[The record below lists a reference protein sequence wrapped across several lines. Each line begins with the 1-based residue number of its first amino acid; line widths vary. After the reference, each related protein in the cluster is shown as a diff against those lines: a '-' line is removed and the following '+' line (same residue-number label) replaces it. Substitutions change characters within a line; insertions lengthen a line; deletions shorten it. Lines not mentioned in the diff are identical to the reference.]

1 MRRRD
6 FIRACSLP
14 ALGLTVFG
22 CHTYPALVFD
32 KKTRGDVENQHKANL
47 GDLCYRNPIL
57 AGNYADA
64 SVVRV
69 GQDYYMTHSGSGTPT
84 LLIWHS
90 RDLVNWR
97 PIGHA
102 LTKYIGDIWAPD
114 LVYYKELFYLYI
126 PVVQHRPYGNRKFK
140 NFVLTA
146 EEPAGH
152 WSKPIDLG
160 VDGYID
166 PGHVADKQ
174 GEVIFKNFRYR
185 GLD

>member
-6 FIRACSLP
+6 FIRAYGL
-14 ALGLTVFG
+14 ATLGLAVFG
-22 CHTYPALVFD
+22 CRTYHAHRRRAALE
-32 KKTRGDVENQHKANL
+32 KIAVENQPQADL
-47 GDLCYRNPIL
+47 GNGCYRNPIL

-69 GQDYYMTHSGSGTPT
+69 GQDYYMTHSGSGTPS

-90 RDLVNWR
+90 RDLVNWQ

-114 LVYYKELFYLYI
+114 LAYYKGLFYLYI
-126 PVVQHRPYGNRKFK
+126 PVVQHRPDGNRKFK

-146 EEPAGH
+146 EEPAG
-152 WSKPIDLG
+152 
-160 VDGYID
+160 
-166 PGHVADKQ
+166 Q
-174 GEVIFKNFRYR
+174 GEVIFKNLGYH